1 MSNLIKIKNNFEKLK
16 IHTMYDRLE
25 YHLNNLTVDN
35 EKLIEILLDLTDYE
49 ISFKDKRAEMI
60 NIHISN
66 FPYIKS
72 IDDFDFG
79 FQPSINKNKI
89 MDLITLRFLNTY
101 DNVLFQG
108 LSGTGKTH
116 LSVAIG
122 MVAASKRISTY
133 FITCHDLIQNLKKAL
148 SENRLNEKI
157 KIYNKYKL
165 LIIDEIGFLPLQ
177 KEDASLLFQLISK
190 RYETKST
197 IITTNIPFSKWGEMF
212 GDNAIAS
219 AILDRLVHHSH
230 IIQIEGPSYRMKDM
244 L

>member
-1 MSNLIKIKNNFEKLK
+1 
-16 IHTMYDRLE
+16 
-25 YHLNNLTVDN
+25 
-35 EKLIEILLDLTDYE
+35 
-49 ISFKDKRAEMI
+49 
-60 NIHISN
+60 
-66 FPYIKS
+66 
-72 IDDFDFG
+72 
-79 FQPSINKNKI
+79 
-89 MDLITLRFLNTY
+89 MDLLTLRFLDNF

-148 SENRLNEKI
+148 AENRLAEKI
-157 KIYNKYKL
+157 KVYNKYKL
-165 LIIDEIGFLPLQ
+165 LIIDEIGFLPIK

-197 IITTNIPFSKWGEMF
+197 IITTNIPFSKWGELF

>member
-1 MSNLIKIKNNFEKLK
+1 MSTLTKLKNNFDKLK
-16 IHTMYDRLE
+16 LNTMHDRLE
-25 YHLNNLTVDN
+25 YHLNSLTVEND
-35 EKLIEILLDLTDYE
+35 KLLNILLDLTDFE
-49 ISFKDKRAEMI
+49 IAFKDKRAELI

-66 FPYIKS
+66 FPYVKT
-72 IDDFDFG
+72 IDDFDFT
-79 FQPSINKNKI
+79 FQPSINKNQI
-89 MDLITLRFLNTY
+89 MDLLTLRFLDSF
-101 DNVLFQG
+101 DNVLFHG

-122 MVAASKRISTY
+122 MAAASKRISTY

-148 SENRLNEKI
+148 SENRLAEKI
-157 KIYNKYKL
+157 KVYNKYKL
-165 LIIDEIGFLPLQ
+165 LIIDEIGFLPIK

-197 IITTNIPFSKWGEMF
+197 IITTNIPFSKWGELF

-230 IIQIEGPSYRMKDM
+230 IIQIDGPSYRMKDM

>member
-1 MSNLIKIKNNFEKLK
+1 MSTLIKIKNNFEKLK
-16 IHTMYDRLE
+16 LNTMYERLE
-25 YHLNNLTVDN
+25 YHLNSLTVEND
-35 EKLIEILLDLTDYE
+35 KLLNILLDLTDFE
-49 ISFKDKRAEMI
+49 IAFKDKRAELI

-66 FPYIKS
+66 FPYSKT
-72 IDDFDFG
+72 IDDFDFS
-79 FQPSINKNKI
+79 FQPSINKNQI
-89 MDLITLRFLNTY
+89 MDLLTLRFL
-101 DNVLFQG
+101 DNFDNILFYG

-148 SENRLNEKI
+148 SENRLAEKI
-157 KIYNKYKL
+157 KVYNKYKL
-165 LIIDEIGFLPLQ
+165 LIIDEIGFLPIK

-197 IITTNIPFSKWGEMF
+197 IITTNISFSKWGELF

-230 IIQIEGPSYRMKDM
+230 IIQIDGPSYRMKDM